1 MTRKTYPF
9 PKNTVVVPHRHPQ
22 IVVSY
27 DADLPRA
34 DTNLPRVRVEN
45 GGNQKAN
52 FVCNKAEES
61 RKTWEGSFKCHCR
74 NRAPFDLP
82 SVHFTMIFSMASLRL

>member
-1 MTRKTYPF
+1 MYCLCDVRYMTRKTYPF

-22 IVVSY
+22 IVVRY
-27 DADLPRA
+27 DADLPQAGCGSSPRA

-61 RKTWEGSFKCHCR
+61 RKTWEGSFKW
-74 NRAPFDLP
+74 
-82 SVHFTMIFSMASLRL
+82 SL